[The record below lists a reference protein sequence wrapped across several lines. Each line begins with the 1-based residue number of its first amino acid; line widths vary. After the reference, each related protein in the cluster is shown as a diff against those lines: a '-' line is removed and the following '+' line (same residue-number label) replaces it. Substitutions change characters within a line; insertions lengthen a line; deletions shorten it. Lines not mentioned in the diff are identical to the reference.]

1 MSVISEK
8 ENIQQDVS
16 FVTANN
22 ETIPRHQPGQIKV
35 DDKINQAERMFNE
48 LLKSPNTRAQR
59 PEEQLALLAQDEAIK
74 KITDNI
80 FTMVRQEIRE
90 SIGQPANLHPRQS
103 NPSPQPTF
111 VARSEHQQMNHTFGK
126 F

>member
-22 ETIPRHQPGQIKV
+22 DTLPRHQPGPSKV

-48 LLKSPNTRAQR
+48 LLKSPNARA
-59 PEEQLALLAQDEAIK
+59 
-74 KITDNI
+74 
-80 FTMVRQEIRE
+80 
-90 SIGQPANLHPRQS
+90 
-103 NPSPQPTF
+103 
-111 VARSEHQQMNHTFGK
+111 
-126 F
+126 